1 MRRWID
7 VFRFFAV
14 APPMPLLMIGAL
26 VVVTSVAAIAI
37 VVDPQMAV
45 RALTPV
51 LLLQLFACSSGFD
64 VPARRGHYDLLM
76 TRGQT
81 RFQIVTA
88 HWAASALP
96 GVVGWLVLALIDEA
110 VRADASQV
118 SLFSTGTMAAMS
130 LVSTLPWAF
139 TLRLPRFAGA
149 IGWLLLVTLAM
160 LVAPDALT
168 TSIAAGGGAVSRAL
182 SDPPGLLAVGRAVSD
197 PPGLLA
203 VGRALSDP
211 PGLLAV
217 GRALSGSPGLL
228 AWLQTAGATLIYPPL
243 LVGSDISGSPGFVA
257 LPGLLLAAA
266 ALTVAFWSAI
276 RRDIPLEAAQ

>member
-26 VVVTSVAAIAI
+26 VVVTSIAAIAI
-37 VVDPQMAV
+37 VVNPQTTV

-88 HWAASALP
+88 HWTASALP
-96 GVVGWLVLALIDEA
+96 GVVGWLVLALICEG
-110 VRADASQV
+110 VRADAGQV
-118 SLFSTGTMAAMS
+118 SLFSSGTMVAMS

-168 TSIAAGGGAVSRAL
+168 TSIAAGGGAV
-182 SDPPGLLAVGRAVSD
+182 
-197 PPGLLA
+197 
-203 VGRALSDP
+203 GRALSDP

-228 AWLQTAGATLIYPPL
+228 TWMQTAGATLIYPPL

-257 LPGLLLAAA
+257 VPGLLLAAA
-266 ALTVAFWSAI
+266 ALTVAFWSAV

>member
-203 VGRALSDP
+203 VGRALS
-211 PGLLAV
+211 
-217 GRALSGSPGLL
+217 GSPGLL

-266 ALTVAFWSAI
+266 SLTVAFWSAI

>member
-26 VVVTSVAAIAI
+26 VVVTSIAAIAI
-37 VVDPQMAV
+37 VVNPQTTV

-88 HWAASALP
+88 HWTASALP
-96 GVVGWLVLALIDEA
+96 GVVGWLVLALICEG
-110 VRADASQV
+110 VRADAGQV
-118 SLFSTGTMAAMS
+118 SLFSSGTMVAMS

-149 IGWLLLVTLAM
+149 IGWLLIVTLAM
-160 LVAPDALT
+160 LVAPAALT
-168 TSIAAGGGAVSRAL
+168 TTIAGGG
-182 SDPPGLLAVGRAVSD
+182 GTVGRSW
-197 PPGLLA
+197 
-203 VGRALSDP
+203 
-211 PGLLAV
+211 
-217 GRALSGSPGLL
+217 SGSPGLV
-228 AWLQTAGATLIYPPL
+228 AWIQTAGATLVYPPL

-257 LPGLLLAAA
+257 VPGLLLAAA
-266 ALTVAFWSAI
+266 ALTVAFRSAV